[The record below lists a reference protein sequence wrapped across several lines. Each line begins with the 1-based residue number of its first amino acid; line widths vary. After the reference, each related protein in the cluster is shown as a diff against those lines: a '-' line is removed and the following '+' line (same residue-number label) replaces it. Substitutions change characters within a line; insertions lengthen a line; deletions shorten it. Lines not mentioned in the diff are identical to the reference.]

1 MVETTKVL
9 TTLATLL
16 ALNSFIEPAHAQSA
30 PSSTIEFP
38 MVGIGFGQ
46 TYQLNIISFNPCGL
60 QLTIFDSMGTTVKQ
74 FVPGNST
81 FGSMTFDHPASAFP
95 LRKQLHGVVT
105 LRPATTSPCQAQ
117 ATVEVFDDLTRTDWL
132 VTPGLIPP
140 GPQQIPPGPPTMP
153 IFLGP
158 LGLIFEQTARLSV
171 VAHPPNPCI
180 GTLGF
185 TDTSGNPI
193 GSPTPVN
200 LAANQAIFVDLPG
213 FQAGT
218 ALNSSRPEVIGVF
231 TPAVTTTAPPGVCIP
246 SIEIY
251 DQITGYTRVLIP
263 PGPQT
268 LPVGIPPGPSQ

>member
-1 MVETTKVL
+1 
-9 TTLATLL
+9 
-16 ALNSFIEPAHAQSA
+16 
-30 PSSTIEFP
+30 
-38 MVGIGFGQ
+38 
-46 TYQLNIISFNPCGL
+46 
-60 QLTIFDSMGTTVKQ
+60 
-74 FVPGNST
+74 
-81 FGSMTFDHPASAFP
+81 MTDAA
-95 LRKQLHGVVT
+95 
-105 LRPATTSPCQAQ
+105 
-117 ATVEVFDDLTRTDWL
+117 
-132 VTPGLIPP
+132 
-140 GPQQIPPGPPTMP
+140 M
-153 IFLGP
+153 
-158 LGLIFEQTARLSV
+158 
-171 VAHPPNPCI
+171 AHPPNPCI